1 VKAAIFHPVARETI
15 RSFPVEVRK
24 ELGKAIYDLQQ
35 GELLSM
41 PLSRPMNSI
50 APGAA
55 ELRIRDRAGIYR
67 VFYYVRSVRGIVIFH
82 AFQKKD
88 RKTPLQEIA
97 MGRKRL
103 KEILDEQN

>member
-1 VKAAIFHPVARETI
+1 MKAAIFHPVARETI

-24 ELGKAIYDLQQ
+24 ELGKAIYDLQR
-35 GELLSM
+35 GEVLSM
-41 PLSRPMNSI
+41 PLSRAMASI

-67 VFYYVRSVRGIVIFH
+67 VFYYVRSARGILVFH

-88 RKTPLQEIA
+88 RGTPLQEVER
-97 MGRKRL
+97 GRMRL
-103 KEILDEQN
+103 KELLHEEN